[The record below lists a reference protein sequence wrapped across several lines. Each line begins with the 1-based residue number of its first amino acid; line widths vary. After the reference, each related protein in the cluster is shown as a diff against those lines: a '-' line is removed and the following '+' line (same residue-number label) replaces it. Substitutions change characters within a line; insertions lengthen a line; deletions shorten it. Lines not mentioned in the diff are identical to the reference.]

1 LHFGKRI
8 PQTTETCFSSPNLS
22 SCHTEIRFP
31 ALKHVLGERAKPS
44 SDLLHLLLFWH
55 SKTTKMAL
63 PVVPHRLTKIRAENR
78 VRLVRS
84 AFLFTIC
91 AVIANVF
98 SVCTNEWL
106 HTSEVLKYFVF
117 PNRTADEEQNPPTYF
132 KVSREFGFWKRI
144 ALYPNLAL

>member
-1 LHFGKRI
+1 
-8 PQTTETCFSSPNLS
+8 
-22 SCHTEIRFP
+22 
-31 ALKHVLGERAKPS
+31 
-44 SDLLHLLLFWH
+44 
-55 SKTTKMAL
+55 MAL

-91 AVIANVF
+91 AVVANVF

-132 KVSREFGFWKRI
+132 KVSRNLEANCLLTIFGTRM
-144 ALYPNLAL
+144 PHLALGFSAGPIR